1 MAKLSTILKEMNDE
15 GRRVAAE
22 GGDDAAAVAL
32 VAQKYGYDMD
42 DLDSALDYYIVYGE
56 APTEGAGGIARELAA
71 GFAFEFADEGE
82 AYVRSIF
89 EDETYDE
96 ILERVRADRRAF
108 FDRNPTATVA
118 ANILGGVAMP
128 AGVLGMAGKGA
139 YALANPLKT
148 GAMVGAGQGIL
159 TGLGAGETVGER
171 MKGAAFGAPF
181 GAAGGAVGTR
191 IGQAI
196 TNRGMSTR
204 DRGLMRA
211 RQALEDDVVDIAN
224 IPNRIAANTA
234 RDAELGMGEPTEML
248 VDYGGQATRRVLRG
262 AQTQNPRVSEEI
274 GSTIANRQVGQGG
287 LTTTDPLNLKP
298 ARAFA
303 RSASATRA

>member
-1 MAKLSTILKEMNDE
+1 
-15 GRRVAAE
+15 
-22 GGDDAAAVAL
+22 
-32 VAQKYGYDMD
+32 
-42 DLDSALDYYIVYGE
+42 
-56 APTEGAGGIARELAA
+56 
-71 GFAFEFADEGE
+71 
-82 AYVRSIF
+82 
-89 EDETYDE
+89 
-96 ILERVRADRRAF
+96 
-108 FDRNPTATVA
+108 
-118 ANILGGVAMP
+118 MP

-148 GAMVGAGQGIL
+148 GAMVGAGRGAL

-191 IGQAI
+191 IEQAI

-211 RQALEDDVVDIAN
+211 RQALEDDNVDIAN

-248 VDYGGQATRRVLRG
+248 VDYGGQATQRVLRG
-262 AQTQNPRVSEEI
+262 AQTPLRVSEEI

-287 LTTTDPLNLKP
+287 LATDPLNPNQRVLSQGQRVQRGK
-298 ARAFA
+298 RH
-303 RSASATRA
+303 